1 LTGNKTNKSDPLVES
16 FPRKDVTPADSK
28 PGRESSFGR
37 TTAHFTM
44 QTKNGIVFC
53 SLIMLLVVPASA
65 QDKPPEKKITN
76 PFGKDKAA
84 VEAGRAQFNSGCAVC
99 HGPTGQGGRG
109 SRLAEIDRVQ
119 KMPDARMFEIIKE
132 GVAGTQMPPSSLS
145 DSQIWQMV
153 SFIRSLNLSAVEQEV
168 AGDAAAGEMLFF
180 AGGQCSGCHMIRG
193 RGGLMGPDLSDAGA
207 RRSVEKLRKAIE
219 TPDALIEPG
228 YAKVE
233 AVTQDGRRIAGA
245 AKNNSNYSIQILDAQ
260 GKFHFLL
267 KRDLKSLTHHKNSL
281 MPTPSLSE
289 SEKQNLLAYLSRQ
302 SLETPAERAR
312 RIEHGKEIEP

>member
-1 LTGNKTNKSDPLVES
+1 MQIKNWICFCLLTALLGV
-16 FPRKDVTPADSK
+16 
-28 PGRESSFGR
+28 
-37 TTAHFTM
+37 
-44 QTKNGIVFC
+44 
-53 SLIMLLVVPASA
+53 SLFA

-84 VEAGRAQFNSGCAVC
+84 AEAGRVQFNSGCAVC

-109 SRLAEIDRVQ
+109 SRLADIERVQ
-119 KMPDARMFEIIKE
+119 KMADARMFEVIKE

-153 SFIRSLNLSAVEQEV
+153 SFIRSLNLSAVEQDV
-168 AGDAAAGEMLFF
+168 PGDSSAGESLFF
-180 AGGQCSGCHMIRG
+180 ATGQCAGCHMIRG
-193 RGGLMGPDLSDAGA
+193 RGGLIGPDLSNVGA
-207 RRSVEKLRKAIE
+207 RRSADKLRTSIE
-219 TPDALIEPG
+219 APDALVEPG

-233 AVTQDGRRIAGA
+233 VVTHGGQRISGV

-267 KRDLKSLTHHKNSL
+267 KKDLKSLTHYKRSL
-281 MPTPSLSE
+281 MPTPSLSATD
-289 SEKQNLLAYLSRQ
+289 KQNLLAFLSRQ

-312 RIEHGKEIEP
+312 RVEHGKETEP

>member
-1 LTGNKTNKSDPLVES
+1 
-16 FPRKDVTPADSK
+16 
-28 PGRESSFGR
+28 
-37 TTAHFTM
+37 M
-44 QTKNGIVFC
+44 QIKNWVVFC
-53 SLIMLLVVPASA
+53 WLAAPLAVLVSA

-84 VEAGRAQFNSGCAVC
+84 VEAGRTQFSSGCAVC

-109 SRLAEIDRVQ
+109 SRLADIERVR
-119 KMPDARMFEIIKE
+119 KMPDARMFEVIRE

-145 DSQIWQMV
+145 DSQIWQLV
-153 SFIRSLNLSAVEQEV
+153 SFIRSLNLSAVEQDV
-168 AGDAAAGEMLFF
+168 PGDVAAGELLFF
-180 AGGQCSGCHMIRG
+180 ASGQCSECHMIRG
-193 RGGLMGPDLSDAGA
+193 RGGLMGPDLSNVGA
-207 RRSVEKLRKAIE
+207 RRSVDKLRKSIE

-233 AVTQDGRRIAGA
+233 AITLSGQRITGA
-245 AKNNSNYSIQILDAQ
+245 AKNNSNHSIQILDAQ

-267 KRDLKSLTHHKNSL
+267 KKDLRSLTHYKRSL

-289 SEKQNLLAYLSRQ
+289 VEKQNLLAFLSRQ